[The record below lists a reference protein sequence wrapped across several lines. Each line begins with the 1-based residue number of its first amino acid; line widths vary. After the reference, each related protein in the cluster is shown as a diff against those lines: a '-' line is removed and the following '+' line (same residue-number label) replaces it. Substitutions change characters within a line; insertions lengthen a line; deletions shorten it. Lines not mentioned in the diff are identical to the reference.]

1 VSTEHERIAR
11 IRALLARPSAQV
23 VLGIGDDC
31 AALAPSQFPQLAS
44 VDAAIE
50 EIHFSRA
57 FMREDEIGYRA
68 LMAAASDIAAMGG
81 AARAA
86 LCALALP
93 AGLSE
98 PAFEALVRGL
108 AAAADELAF
117 PIIGGNLAR
126 AGELSLTI
134 TVLGECRGKLLTRQ
148 GARAGDGV
156 FVTGSVGGAAL
167 GLCALR
173 RDPSRAPRFLP
184 SIARFLRPRARL
196 DLAAE
201 LASRAS
207 AAIDVSDGLAQDLA
221 QLCRASQVGACIELA
236 RVPRLPDFDALA
248 RELGQDPDRL
258 LLGGGEDY
266 ELLFSARP
274 GDVPPALA
282 TRIGEIEADAG
293 VRVLAAD
300 GSPLADVGGFDH
312 FG

>member
-1 VSTEHERIAR
+1 
-11 IRALLARPSAQV
+11 
-23 VLGIGDDC
+23 
-31 AALAPSQFPQLAS
+31 
-44 VDAAIE
+44 
-50 EIHFSRA
+50 
-57 FMREDEIGYRA
+57 
-68 LMAAASDIAAMGG
+68 
-81 AARAA
+81 
-86 LCALALP
+86 
-93 AGLSE
+93 
-98 PAFEALVRGL
+98 VRGL
-108 AAAADELAF
+108 AEAADELGF

-148 GARAGDGV
+148 GARAGDAV

-173 RDPSRAPRFLP
+173 RDPSRVPRFLP
-184 SIARFLRPRARL
+184 GIARFLRPRARL
-196 DLAAE
+196 E
-201 LASRAS
+201 LASELASCAS

-221 QLCRASQVGACIELA
+221 QLCRASQVGACVELA

-248 RELGQDPDRL
+248 RELGQDPERL

-282 TRIGEIEADAG
+282 TRIGSIEADAG

-300 GSPLADVGGFDH
+300 GSPLADVAGFDH